1 MNFEFSPQEQKVL
14 KEVRAFLKSE
24 VTHALKAESLAIG
37 YCFGGELGRNFVRKF
52 ATNRWLVP
60 NWPEAYDG
68 MANQRG
74 AAL

>member
-1 MNFEFSPQEQKVL
+1 MNFEFSLQEQKVL
-14 KEVRAFLKSE
+14 KGARAFLKSE

-60 NWPEAYDG
+60 NWPEAYGG

-74 AAL
+74 TAL